1 VKEPEKNE
9 NEEDEE
15 SPDDDDDKDDNEIPD
30 DDSQFFKQ
38 LDSFSNM
45 IGKKRDRESSP
56 NFEMEEIME
65 NILRKK
71 SRMTYQEILE
81 ELKKE
86 CKMEDIDKYFEDI
99 LDRITDTF
107 QESNG
112 ETYYYLKK

>member
-1 VKEPEKNE
+1 
-9 NEEDEE
+9 
-15 SPDDDDDKDDNEIPD
+15 
-30 DDSQFFKQ
+30 
-38 LDSFSNM
+38 
-45 IGKKRDRESSP
+45 
-56 NFEMEEIME
+56 
-65 NILRKK
+65 
-71 SRMTYQEILE
+71 MTYQEILE